1 MWRDLR
7 ERLLRP
13 LFRGPLSARHPAVAP
28 VLPTAARGLPVV
40 DAARCDATGACIAA
54 CPTSAITLA
63 AGAWRL
69 DLGRCVFCAACADA
83 CPRDA
88 IALTGRVELATR
100 HRAAI
105 VTVTPVA
112 AVPAAH
118 ATPPAPAVAP
128 SAPVAPA
135 PRGGS

>member
-13 LFRGPLSARHPAVAP
+13 LVRGPVTARHPAVAP
-28 VLPTAARGLPVV
+28 VLPPAARGLPVV
-40 DAARCDATGACIAA
+40 DPARCDATGACVTA
-54 CPTSAITLA
+54 CPTGAISLV

-88 IALTGRVELATR
+88 IALTGRVELAAAE
-100 HRAAI
+100 RAAV
-105 VTVTPVA
+105 VTVTPV
-112 AVPAAH
+112 
-118 ATPPAPAVAP
+118 
-128 SAPVAPA
+128 
-135 PRGGS
+135 GGERS